1 VNIHKASRTTNF
13 STGESWVGRVAVVSV
28 WGDVDALTAP
38 DLAAAI
44 QAGVRQAP
52 DALIVDLSNVQFLA
66 SAGMGV
72 LIASGSD
79 LGPSVRFGVVADGPS
94 TRRPLALIG
103 VDTMIA
109 VYRTLDEAV
118 RARS

>member
-1 VNIHKASRTTNF
+1 MNIHKASRATKF
-13 STGESWVGRVAVVSV
+13 STGESWVGRVVVVSV
-28 WGDVDALTAP
+28 SGDLDALTAP

-44 QAGVRQAP
+44 QAGVRQKP

-72 LIASGSD
+72 LIASGRD
-79 LGPSVRFGVVADGPS
+79 IGPVRFGVVADGPA

-103 VDTMIA
+103 IDTMVA
-109 VYRTLDEAV
+109 VHYTLDEAV
-118 RARS
+118 RTGA